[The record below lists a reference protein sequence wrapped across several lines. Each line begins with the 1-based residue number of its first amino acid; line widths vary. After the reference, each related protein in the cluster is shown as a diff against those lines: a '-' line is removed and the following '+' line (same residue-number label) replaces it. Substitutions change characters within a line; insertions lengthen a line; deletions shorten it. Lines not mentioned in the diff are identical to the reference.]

1 MGVCGLGYGYGYG
14 YSMDI
19 IEDQEWNRL
28 WHFFRSWIDSWVL
41 ECTWLRIVVNDVLC
55 LTNHSMES
63 ADATVLHIRYNNIYW
78 TCMESIWSGVGRYT
92 VGSSLAIFHVWMVL
106 KSVREQGVAFSDEEI
121 RQLVIDVLNE
131 TYLQLFALYLMNAS
145 LCRTL
150 YTAAW

>member
-1 MGVCGLGYGYGYG
+1 
-14 YSMDI
+14 
-19 IEDQEWNRL
+19 
-28 WHFFRSWIDSWVL
+28 
-41 ECTWLRIVVNDVLC
+41 
-55 LTNHSMES
+55 
-63 ADATVLHIRYNNIYW
+63 
-78 TCMESIWSGVGRYT
+78 MESIWSGVGRYT